1 MMPRKKLTAVLGS
14 PVRMV
19 VLKRKCSRRWMGGGL
34 RQTIRKVAKDPFLK
48 AMVACDGE
56 ALKRIID
63 GRGHGRKDEVGK
75 GEDEGEWLVRGDE
88 DKCRRVAA

>member
-1 MMPRKKLTAVLGS
+1 MMPRKKLTG
-14 PVRMV
+14 
-19 VLKRKCSRRWMGGGL
+19 
-34 RQTIRKVAKDPFLK
+34 QTIRKVAKDPFLK

-75 GEDEGEWLVRGDE
+75 GEDEGEWLVRVGSASLVLPAF
-88 DKCRRVAA
+88 VAGQIERPCLSDAL

>member
-1 MMPRKKLTAVLGS
+1 
-14 PVRMV
+14 
-19 VLKRKCSRRWMGGGL
+19 
-34 RQTIRKVAKDPFLK
+34 
-48 AMVACDGE
+48 MVACDGE

-75 GEDEGEWLVRGDE
+75 GEDEGEWLVRVDE